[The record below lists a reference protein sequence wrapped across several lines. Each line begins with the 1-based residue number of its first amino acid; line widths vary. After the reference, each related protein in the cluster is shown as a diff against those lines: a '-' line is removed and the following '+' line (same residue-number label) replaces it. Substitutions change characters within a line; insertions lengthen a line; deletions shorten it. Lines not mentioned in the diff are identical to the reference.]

1 MRKFCLSVFLC
12 GCFCRWDD
20 LCGVGIGIGYGI
32 GIDVGVVGV
41 VGVVVG
47 SEGDCG
53 FGYGCCAARML
64 CFWVGSFRG

>member
-1 MRKFCLSVFLC
+1 MRTFCLSVFLG

-20 LCGVGIGIGYGI
+20 LFGYGI

>member
-20 LCGVGIGIGYGI
+20 LCGIGIGIGYGI

-47 SEGDCG
+47 SEGDWVWVW
-53 FGYGCCAARML
+53 ML
-64 CFWVGSFRG
+64 CCSYVVFLGR